1 MGGSSDS
8 QTKKDKVI
16 SYLTK
21 LGYTLVDVGAE
32 LGSLFAELESVD
44 EPSHDIG
51 QKIKEW
57 FLSKPDQIILT
68 NASILYHKAFT
79 KISPVGAFKYN
90 SRNKSSVLFLEDEK
104 IISNRISYGQLGS
117 EEYYDKDINDILVT
131 NINDIEENYI
141 SIVSDIKAYYNKPD
155 ELPDDAIG
163 RLFNYTVIKDVV
175 DIDTDLRQVD
185 LQKELISS
193 FIISEG
199 LEQQI
204 TDFFDNLKKPN
215 HKAVKIIGNYG
226 SGKSHLI
233 AFLVSVINNPS
244 HRELIKNQKVRKA
257 TDEIV
262 RSFYTIQFE
271 LQPVDVDLSYFF
283 FKELEKQIQRTYGI
297 EIPKLTPDIIDF
309 KEHLANIIEALKS
322 HDSSKGLL
330 VVVDE
335 VSDFLQAKESFKIKR
350 DFQFLRV
357 VAQVCQDQDIL
368 LAISMQE
375 DIYSSPKLAN
385 IAGDE
390 ARISER
396 FQNIIIRREAV
407 KKVIA
412 QRIVPK
418 TREQKLQ
425 IADALKPFIKKIED
439 VANKQEEYIELF
451 PFTPGL
457 LNLFH
462 ELPYFEKRGIIQ
474 FAQNELKYV
483 VDKPF
488 PYFFT
493 FDRIYDIL
501 ANNPNN
507 RTWKAFMI
515 W

>member
-1 MGGSSDS
+1 MDNTKHIDTYLSLANSLRFKLWAVVGDN

-21 LGYTLVDVGAE
+21 HGYTLVDVGAE

-131 NINDIEENYI
+131 NINDIEENYV
-141 SIVSDIKAYYNKPD
+141 SIVSDIKVNYNKPD
-155 ELPDDAIG
+155 ELPEDAIG

-175 DIDTDLRQVD
+175 DIDTDLRQTD

-244 HRELIKNQKVRKA
+244 LRELIKNQKVRKA
-257 TDEIV
+257 ADEIA

-271 LQPVDVDLSYFF
+271 LQPVDVDLSFFF
-283 FKELEKQIQRTYGI
+283 FKELEKR
-297 EIPKLTPDIIDF
+297 
-309 KEHLANIIEALKS
+309 
-322 HDSSKGLL
+322 
-330 VVVDE
+330 
-335 VSDFLQAKESFKIKR
+335 
-350 DFQFLRV
+350 
-357 VAQVCQDQDIL
+357 
-368 LAISMQE
+368 
-375 DIYSSPKLAN
+375 
-385 IAGDE
+385 
-390 ARISER
+390 
-396 FQNIIIRREAV
+396 
-407 KKVIA
+407 
-412 QRIVPK
+412 
-418 TREQKLQ
+418 
-425 IADALKPFIKKIED
+425 
-439 VANKQEEYIELF
+439 
-451 PFTPGL
+451 
-457 LNLFH
+457 
-462 ELPYFEKRGIIQ
+462 
-474 FAQNELKYV
+474 
-483 VDKPF
+483 
-488 PYFFT
+488 
-493 FDRIYDIL
+493 
-501 ANNPNN
+501 
-507 RTWKAFMI
+507 
-515 W
+515 